1 MDRLIVKSLPR
12 CNNIV
17 LSAVTPSPLLSLPI
31 SPLIESKLFLLFLAP
46 VTFEACYGLRA
57 AFLSGA
63 VLRQNILT
71 GISDDNSSQ

>member
-31 SPLIESKLFLLFLAP
+31 IPLIESKLFLLFLAP
-46 VTFEACYGLRA
+46 VTVEAFYGGLGA

-63 VLRQNILT
+63 VLRQNI
-71 GISDDNSSQ
+71 DRNF